1 MAYTDDWESLMNGV
15 FGPGGKLKFSQST
28 PQAAQPKPE
37 KPEKT
42 QDSPLPD
49 WNAALLARQKKL
61 DEMLKQQNA
70 ALKGQDAATKS
81 ALEDS
86 RKMLRDLEEDGLLAK
101 GTADAKPE
109 HLGSFEGLAD
119 EVKKTV
125 LGQDAFVEGVA
136 RAMRRPFVLGTEPPA
151 ARNVVLLCGGPGTGR
166 HFALMETARC
176 MAARGLLQSDQI
188 ASLDLALYPNSG
200 AEKLFLQDLYAALY
214 APGEI
219 VVFEH
224 YESCYPGFLKTISD
238 LAVKGS
244 APLSSRY
251 LVNKEGILVDAGT
264 ALAPG
269 AVSRIDPRGK
279 YLIFFSNKGREA
291 MADHFGAAFVSAL
304 GDVCTTTPFARED
317 LAALAAQQ
325 LNALARKVQTR
336 LGLTLSAG
344 ADVRDHVAARCTPEQ
359 GAAGLAACCDKI
371 FRALSEYCLQTDKKL
386 TGTVTLIAR
395 PDGIDFQLGNAAP
408 ARLFDLLPAAYTGAV
423 DEIKRELDE
432 LVGLAPVKEYV
443 FGLADNIQVQQRR
456 AAAGFKTASLSMH
469 MIFTGN
475 PGTGKTTIARLV
487 ARYLKAIGAL
497 KGGQLI
503 EVGRGDLVGRY
514 TGHTAPLT
522 NSVIESALGG
532 VLFID
537 EAYSLYR
544 GEQDS
549 FGLEAIDTLVKG
561 MEDHRDELVVILAGY
576 TKEMET
582 FLTANSGLASR
593 FPNKIEFPDYT
604 ADELLDITTVLA
616 KGKGYRLAE
625 SCTFPLLGYYKR
637 RQALDSRTAG
647 NGRLARNTLE
657 KAIFNQ
663 SRRLV
668 AEPAAALDLILP
680 GDLEFEE

>member
-15 FGPGGKLKFSQST
+15 FGPGGRFK
-28 PQAAQPKPE
+28 AAPGTSAPK
-37 KPEKT
+37 T
-42 QDSPLPD
+42 GGSAALPD
-49 WNAALLARQKKL
+49 LNAALLEQQKRL
-61 DEMLKQQNA
+61 DELLKQQNA
-70 ALKGQDAATKS
+70 QLRTQSDATAA
-81 ALEDS
+81 ALESS
-86 RKMLRDLEEDGLLAK
+86 RQMLRDMEDEGLLAR
-101 GTADAKPE
+101 GTTDVKPE
-109 HLGSFEGLAD
+109 HLGSFEGLAA
-119 EVKKTV
+119 EVRQTV
-125 LGQDAFVEGVA
+125 LGQDAFVDSVV
-136 RAMRRPFVLGTEPPA
+136 RAMRRPFVLGTEAPA
-151 ARNVVLLCGGPGTGR
+151 ARNVILLTGGAGTGR
-166 HFALMETARC
+166 HFALEETARC
-176 MAARGLLQSDQI
+176 MAARGLLQSDRI
-188 ASLDLALYPNSG
+188 ATLDLALYPNSG
-200 AEKLFLQDLYAALY
+200 AEKLFLQDLYAALH

-219 VVFEH
+219 LAFEH
-224 YESCYPGFLKTISD
+224 YESCYPGFLKTLSD

-269 AVSRIDPRGK
+269 AVSRIDPCGK
-279 YLIFFSNKGREA
+279 YLIFYSHKGREA
-291 MADHFGAAFVSAL
+291 LADKFGAALVSAL
-304 GDVCTTTPFARED
+304 GDVCETASYTRED

-325 LNALARKVQTR
+325 LNALAQKIRTR

-344 ADVRDHVAARCTPEQ
+344 ADVRDYVAAQCTAQ
-359 GAAGLAACCDKI
+359 KGAAGLAECCDRI
-371 FRALSEYCLQTDKKL
+371 FRALSEYCLRTDETL
-386 TGTVTLIAR
+386 TGTVTLTAGPEGVLFR
-395 PDGIDFQLGNAAP
+395 LNDGADQS
-408 ARLFDLLPAAYTGAV
+408 LFDLLPAAYTGAL
-423 DEIKRELDE
+423 DAIRAEINE

-443 FGLADNIQVQQRR
+443 FGLADNLQVQQRR
-456 AAAGFKTASLSMH
+456 AAAGLKTASLSMH

-497 KGGQLI
+497 KGGQLV
-503 EVGRGDLVGRY
+503 EVTRADLVGRY

-576 TKEMET
+576 TREMET

-593 FPNKIEFPDYT
+593 FPNRIEFPDYT
-604 ADELLDITTVLA
+604 AVELLQITQVLA
-616 KGKGYRLAE
+616 KNKGYTLAE
-625 SCTFPLLGYYKR
+625 ACTEPLLGYYTR
-637 RQALDSRTAG
+637 WQESDARTAG

-657 KAIFNQ
+657 KAIFHQ

-680 GDLEFEE
+680 SDLELKEP